1 MSLKVMFITIIFFS
15 WVIYD
20 DILTFI
26 VTTDDLSQLPLI
38 CRIVIRPIDRYKKI

>member
-15 WVIYD
+15 QVIYD

-26 VTTDDLSQLPLI
+26 ATTDDLSKLPLI
-38 CRIVIRPIDRYKKI
+38 YRIVIRPIDRYKKI